1 MRSALRRGLF
11 FSLLLALVLPL
22 ASCDSGGGSQ
32 DEELSPDEAETQI
45 RSSIDGLS
53 ESMGTLEGGNF
64 SSRLKDFLGL
74 QSGDATSGN
83 WAESLVERLDTV
95 FESTENPDRFQF
107 DASTGEY
114 AWDPD
119 TGRWTEQG
127 SSSSVIL
134 RFPASE
140 DATGNNATLEL
151 SQYSDTELMVDGEAA
166 YLPTSGMGSISVED
180 TEVFSVDLS
189 GVDYTTEEGLEVPI
203 PQSFSLEILTAP
215 HTHAFDL
222 IENSSTDYDFS
233 FDLTNGDQRV
243 VGISVGA
250 QLATNNYDELEGT
263 DVEELSGELRI
274 GPDLAVPYTIQ
285 VAELVAFD
293 DPTEEQINNRIDATV
308 EYQGQEIAT
317 LRYDEAAEQIEIVYS
332 DGSVDPASDFYED
345 FLNEMETVWSDYLGD
360 EDLDGIDIDAAGS
373 TIVEPLLP

>member
-11 FSLLLALVLPL
+11 FSFLLALTLPL
-22 ASCDSGGGSQ
+22 ASCDSGGSSQ

-53 ESMGTLEGGNF
+53 ESLETLEGGGF
-64 SSRLKDFLGL
+64 SSSLKNFLGL
-74 QSGDATSGN
+74 QSGDATSED
-83 WAESLVERLDTV
+83 WAERLVEKLDTV
-95 FESTENPDRFQF
+95 FESSENPDRFRF

-114 AWDPD
+114 AWNAD
-119 TGRWTEQG
+119 TGQWTEQG

-140 DATGNNATLEL
+140 EATSNNATLEL
-151 SQYSDTELMVDGEAA
+151 SQYSDTELTIDGEAV
-166 YLPTSGMGSISVED
+166 YLPTSGTGSISVEGS
-180 TEVFSVDLS
+180 EVFSVDLS

-233 FDLTNGDQRV
+233 FDLTNGDQPV
-243 VGISVGA
+243 VGVSVGA

-274 GPDLAVPYTIQ
+274 GPDLAIPYTIQ
-285 VAELVAFD
+285 VAELAAFD

-308 EYQGQEIAT
+308 EYRGQQIAT
-317 LRYDEAAEQIEIVYS
+317 LRYDEATEQIEVVYS
-332 DGSVDPASDFYED
+332 DGSVDPASDFYEN
-345 FLNEMETVWSDYLGD
+345 FLDEMETIWSDYLGD
-360 EDLDGIDIDAAGS
+360 EGLDGIDIDAAGS

>member
-1 MRSALRRGLF
+1 MRLALRRGLF
-11 FSLLLALVLPL
+11 FSFLLVLALPL
-22 ASCDSGGGSQ
+22 ASCDSGGSSQ

-53 ESMGTLEGGNF
+53 ESMGTLEGGGF
-64 SSRLKDFLGL
+64 SSSLKNFLGL
-74 QSGDATSGN
+74 QSGDAASEN
-83 WAESLVERLDTV
+83 WAERLVEKLDTV
-95 FESTENPDRFQF
+95 FESSENPDRFRF

-114 AWDPD
+114 AWNAD
-119 TGRWTEQG
+119 TGQWTEQG

-140 DATGNNATLEL
+140 EATSNNATLEL
-151 SQYSDTELMVDGEAA
+151 SQYSDTELMIDEEAV
-166 YLPTSGMGSISVED
+166 YLPTSGTGSISVEGS
-180 TEVFSVDLS
+180 EVFSVDLG

-233 FDLTNGDQRV
+233 FDLTNGDQPV
-243 VGISVGA
+243 VGVSVGA

-274 GPDLAVPYTIQ
+274 GPDLAIPYTIQ
-285 VAELVAFD
+285 VAELAAFD

-308 EYQGQEIAT
+308 EYQGQQIAT
-317 LRYDEAAEQIEIVYS
+317 LRYDEAAEQIEVVYS

-345 FLNEMETVWSDYLGD
+345 FLDEMETVWSDYLGD
-360 EDLDGIDIDAAGS
+360 EGLDGIDIDAAGS